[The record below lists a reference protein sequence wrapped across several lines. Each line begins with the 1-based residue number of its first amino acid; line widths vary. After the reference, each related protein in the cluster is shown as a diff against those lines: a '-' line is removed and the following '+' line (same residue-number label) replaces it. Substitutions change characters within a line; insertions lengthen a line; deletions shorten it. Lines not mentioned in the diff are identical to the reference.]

1 MCNESFREDSQ
12 TWGNR
17 ISKWE
22 NRCWTNFEKK
32 EEEGKT
38 PQYQVNPL
46 QSVEQLIPEKEKIK
60 AGNFQASQY
69 LQLKFVSNLCCFYN
83 YRCSKGLRYF
93 LSVQMPTASI
103 QQPQLEMCLQHQT
116 RRAAETFLFSHFS
129 FFLPCFLSLFS
140 LPSFLPSLS
149 SCPSS
154 SLPFFSLGWQN
165 CLFRMFSYHC
175 LFLTITILAHPTKS
189 PDVRKTTLKTER
201 GVLSSDQQ
209 QLLIIF
215 VLDSV

>member
-83 YRCSKGLRYF
+83 YKCSKGLRYF
-93 LSVQMPTASI
+93 LSVQMPTAPI
-103 QQPQLEMCLQHQT
+103 QQPQLDMCLQHQT
-116 RRAAETFLFSHFS
+116 RRAADVPLLSLLVLPSLLSFSVFSS
-129 FFLPCFLSLFS
+129 FFPSFPLFLSLVFS
-140 LPSFLPSLS
+140 SFLL
-149 SCPSS
+149 
-154 SLPFFSLGWQN
+154 SLGWQN

-175 LFLTITILAHPTKS
+175 LLLTITILAHPTKS

-201 GVLSSDQQ
+201 GVSSSDQQ